1 VVQRVAK
8 TSLTHWLSKR
18 IGITTSILA
27 FSGAAL
33 ADLAVDPQY
42 ASGSGKYFQAQDG
55 TLSETRSSQTSYDEQ
70 RALALWDDSKR
81 LVGLG

>member
-1 VVQRVAK
+1 MSR
-8 TSLTHWLSKR
+8 R
-18 IGITTSILA
+18 IGITTSTLA

-33 ADLAVDPQY
+33 ADIAVDPQY

-55 TLSETRSSQTSYDEQ
+55 TLSDVRSSMASYDEQ
-70 RALALWDDSKR
+70 RALALWNDSKR